1 MATSRGG
8 KGVGGARRLDARGRL
23 LFARPIY
30 SCIYSCKPR
39 VADTETAILKF
50 TETMVFGVRRIV
62 SGWPKVTFDGSVGV
76 I

>member
-1 MATSRGG
+1 MYLNIPT
-8 KGVGGARRLDARGRL
+8 
-23 LFARPIY
+23 
-30 SCIYSCKPR
+30 